1 MPRGVCAPAFPFPK
15 ALPGLSKDAGECPRR
30 CPASPWKPCRASP
43 RWLNAIAQQSPEARG
58 IHPCPFQGFESCPR
72 MPSGILGFHKG
83 IASPP
88 QGIFQKI
95 LMSSPRIPPGNVPM
109 NWERSPHGLCTRPP
123 GFPKTVAQELTEE
136 FTESHSE
143 ICSYLPRIP
152 QGTRPEMPPRMHQTQ
167 PGLCTNN
174 QKSPQNLAGLPT
186 GVCITCSR
194 VPGRAPGDVPPP
206 ETLREFSQD
215 CPEQSPENGPR
226 TYPKFRVR
234 FLPLSSRTLHDF
246 PRQPPEKTNRN
257 RAAPPR
263 TLHASGESLG
273 KSSRLLRLIL
283 RETQQ

>member
-1 MPRGVCAPAFPFPK
+1 MCVPRHFP
-15 ALPGLSKDAGECPRR
+15 SQ
-30 CPASPWKPCRASP
+30 KPCRASP
-43 RWLNAIAQQSPEARG
+43 RMPGNAPGGARHSPGNPVGLLQGLLNAIAQQSPEARG
-58 IHPCPFQGFESCPR
+58 IIPCPFQGVESCPR

-88 QGIFQKI
+88 HGIFQKT

-174 QKSPQNLAGLPT
+174 KKSPQNLAELPT

-194 VPGRAPGDVPPP
+194 VPGRAPGDVPGTPP
-206 ETLREFSQD
+206 PPQRPCGS
-215 CPEQSPENGPR
+215 SPR
-226 TYPKFRVR
+226 TAQ
-234 FLPLSSRTLHDF
+234 S
-246 PRQPPEKTNRN
+246 N
-257 RAAPPR
+257 PPR
-263 TLHASGESLG
+263 MVRG
-273 KSSRLLRLIL
+273 LIL
-283 RETQQ
+283 NSVSGFFHCPLGPCTISPGSRPRKPTGIGQLPPGLCTRLGNPLGSRRDCFG